1 MDRKFRIEL
10 ILKEF
15 GRLWYVLVALVLACA
30 AIGGLYSAFIAEAEY
45 TATASVSIQMTSSYT
60 GEGASG
66 MINNAKSNLRTDVVS
81 ATLFKDIN
89 DKIKVLND
97 GKEMKD
103 AEYAEI
109 YTVTSDSNTYS
120 IKVKMNNEKDSVSL
134 ATFFMSSVIERVNAA
149 KATTEFAEYNITPT
163 VSDAPSVVASDE
175 PAPIWF
181 TMIIGA
187 ILGIAVHA
195 VVCFF
200 VYYANG
206 KFYDAEEFRE
216 AFEIPLIEEDFD
228 KNGFS
233 DAAIM
238 LSRRRTEGVPFV
250 IALSD
255 GFDAEK
261 VTGGFASI
269 GCRVAVGGADEIAAG
284 SAVTLD
290 GAVVSRIVAEGKG
303 GKLMEIKNAVAELK
317 EKFKGEIDI
326 IVALASPENVRKDLY
341 ILSDAADATVVKIDL
356 RTATKK
362 QIGETFENLVSSGD
376 GKYVAAVI

>member
-15 GRLWYVLVALVLACA
+15 ARLWYVLVALVLVCA
-30 AIGGLYSAFIAEAEY
+30 AIGGLYSAFIAKAEY

-66 MINNAKSNLRTDVVS
+66 MITNAKSNLRTDVIS
-81 ATLFKDIN
+81 ALLFKDIN

-103 AEYAEI
+103 ADYAEI
-109 YTVTSDSNTYS
+109 YTVNSDSNTYS
-120 IKVKMNNEKDSVSL
+120 IKVKWDNEKDAVSL
-134 ATFFMSSVIERVNAA
+134 ASFFMCNVIDRVNAA
-149 KATTEFAEYNITPT
+149 KTTAEFADYKITPT
-163 VSDAPSVVASDE
+163 VSDAPSIVSYDE

-187 ILGIAVHA
+187 ILGIAIHA
-195 VVCFF
+195 VVSFF

-206 KFYDAEEFRE
+206 KFYDADEFKDT
-216 AFEIPLIEEDFD
+216 FIVPLIEEDFD

-233 DAAIM
+233 GAAIM

-255 GFDAEK
+255 GFDTEK

-284 SAVTLD
+284 SAAVLD
-290 GAVVSRIVAEGKG
+290 GEVVSRIINEERA
-303 GKLMEIKNAVAELK
+303 GKLMEIKNAVSELK

-326 IVALASPENVRKDLY
+326 IVAVASPETVRKDLY

-356 RTATKK
+356 KSATKK
-362 QIGETFENLVSSGD
+362 QVGELLDNLKSPDD